1 MSVRFCSRQILPLK
15 PFYGGRDIPN
25 VENKHGGL
33 SPLFG
38 YILLKVRTFSNC
50 LTPRFYCVLHLN
62 IQVLEMAT

>member
-1 MSVRFCSRQILPLK
+1 M
-15 PFYGGRDIPN
+15 PN

-38 YILLKVRTFSNC
+38 YIVLKVRTFSNC
-50 LTPRFYCVLHLN
+50 LTLRFYCVLHLN